1 MSTCMV
7 IKSTSFTKYRNCLK
21 DVKCEN
27 VIIYHQYCP
36 LNIVALF
43 GLSMKELEM
52 K

>member
-43 GLSMKELEM
+43 G
-52 K
+52 